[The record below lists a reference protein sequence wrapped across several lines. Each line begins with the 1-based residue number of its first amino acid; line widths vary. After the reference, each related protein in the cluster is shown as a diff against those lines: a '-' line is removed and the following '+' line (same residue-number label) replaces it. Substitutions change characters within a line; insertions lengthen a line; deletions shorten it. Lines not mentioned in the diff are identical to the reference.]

1 MAAAFYGKSEMI
13 SYLIHLG
20 VDVNAYIER
29 SSGFHSHAT
38 ALHQAVYS
46 GSLDSVKIL
55 VDAGADLNAKDR
67 MYDGTPLGWAQYMQT
82 VETNETKNKEYAE
95 IETFLKKNR

>member
-1 MAAAFYGKSEMI
+1 
-13 SYLIHLG
+13 LIHLG

-82 VETNETKNKEYAE
+82 VETNETKKKEYAE
-95 IETFLKKNR
+95 IEAFLKKSQ